1 MPTVYI
7 ASRNSIS
14 SGISSG
20 PRVYNPCGDGYG
32 PSTLTMQTQ
41 FDDGSFKNVSF
52 IVCSEAPKR
61 ADNDL
66 ELGLGLGLGLGIPF
80 LALLIYV
87 LWWKPRRN
95 LYPQFNVEVA
105 PAERRF
111 VDNGHINRDA
121 PDRNKILFNKL
132 GHHLHRQFL
141 AGNLTQEL
149 KIMLKSFPIEDLNM
163 MEALAFDIGK
173 TEIVQY
179 ISQEILHKNSSIP
192 VNITVPNS

>member
-20 PRVYNPCGDGYG
+20 SRVYNPCGDGYG

-52 IVCSEAPKR
+52 IVCGEATSR
-61 ADNDL
+61 ADNFLDI
-66 ELGLGLGLGLGIPF
+66 GLGIGLGVGIPL
-80 LALLIYV
+80 LAALIYV
-87 LWWKPRRN
+87 LWLHKRRN
-95 LYPQFNVEVA
+95 IPQFNVEVA

-173 TEIVQY
+173 AEIVKY
-179 ISQEILHKNSSIP
+179 IAEEIAHKNSSVP
-192 VNITVPNS
+192 LNITVPNH